1 MPKKEM
7 CTTHFQLMQL
17 LQLAI
22 TSSTYLF
29 DALIAVDGI
38 SCDSGPSTCGHNKD
52 ALKSR
57 LIYLKISAKSRRQLL
72 SLALPDCLF
81 SFIFLYKRKKQSGNN
96 MRLSITSLAPGMPD
110 YFK

>member
-1 MPKKEM
+1 
-7 CTTHFQLMQL
+7 MQL

-38 SCDSGPSTCGHNKD
+38 SCDSRPSTCGDNKD

-57 LIYLKISAKSRRQLL
+57 LKYLKISAKSWCQLL

-81 SFIFLYKRKKQSGNN
+81 SFISLYKRKKQSGNN
-96 MRLSITSLAPGMPD
+96 MRLSITSLAPVMPD